1 LEVDV
6 FLASGS
12 VDKHAQLFLKLCF
25 ASEDAW
31 TDASENLIISDT
43 VHQMDHAARMNTSMK
58 KGRWKA
64 LNLYQEGHVFGS
76 SVKDSDPISR

>member
-1 LEVDV
+1 LTH
-6 FLASGS
+6 FLLLALWI
-12 VDKHAQLFLKLCF
+12 KHGQLFLKLWF

-31 TDASENLIISDT
+31 TDASENLITSDT

-64 LNLYQEGHVFGS
+64 LNLFQEGHVFGS
-76 SVKDSDPISR
+76 SVKDSDPASR